1 MSIIAVGGHVLSHA
15 CPTRVK
21 CDLEVR
27 LSARGP
33 SGVLAGQA
41 HPQDDCAATS
51 AAADRDLI
59 TNPAH
64 QLQAPPAPAGSRCG
78 GGPPRP
84 PPPPPGPPVRPG
96 APPPHPPHPR
106 PHPPRPPS

>member
-78 GGPPRP
+78 GWAPPPLAPPPAPRP
-84 PPPPPGPPVRPG
+84 PPPPPPH
-96 APPPHPPHPR
+96 PPPH
-106 PHPPRPPS
+106 